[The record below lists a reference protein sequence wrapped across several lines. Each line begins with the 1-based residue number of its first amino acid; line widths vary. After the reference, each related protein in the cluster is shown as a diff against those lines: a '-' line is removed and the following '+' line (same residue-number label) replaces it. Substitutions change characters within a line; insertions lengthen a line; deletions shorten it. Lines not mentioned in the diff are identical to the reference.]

1 MLIKF
6 KLLIAN
12 VIMTFVPILLSAIVI
27 IVIGEVYIKGIE
39 SNQGINL
46 NGNVFEDLSV
56 KTSPNY
62 VDINRLSSMDIN
74 NSDDFKYLA
83 NLDNNLEKSDK
94 GIIIRKDN
102 NIIYESKFLKST
114 DISKQLGAY
123 GSFEETIPRHGFNT
137 KQAFLIKQKD
147 VVFSDNIK
155 GSIFVVMDARSITK
169 NFKYFILGCIA
180 IIVIL
185 VIGINGIVTIFVTKS
200 IVKPLNMLRN
210 ATNKITNENLE
221 FQLKY
226 DSKDEIGQL
235 CGDFEKMRIRLKN
248 SIELQKQYENNRN
261 ELISNISHD
270 LKTPITS
277 IKGFIEGILDGV
289 ASSSEKKERY
299 LKAAYYKVNT
309 VDNLIDELFLYS
321 KLEVNGVSFEFD
333 NVNLVEYLKDCFE
346 ELQLDTEEKGIKLNL
361 NIDEGCNPFVLAD
374 RDKIRRVIINIVENS
389 MKYIKKE
396 QGNITIKLEEN
407 KDYAIVSIIDNGEG
421 IANDNLT
428 YIFERFYRT
437 DVSRNSSTGGSGLG
451 LAISKKII
459 EGNGGTIWA
468 ESILGQG
475 TTICFTLKKV

>member
-62 VDINRLSSMDIN
+62 VDINRLSSMEIN

-169 NFKYFILGCIA
+169 NFKYFIFGCIG

-235 CGDFEKMRIRLKN
+235 CGDFEKMRIRLKK
-248 SIELQKQYENNRN
+248 SIELQKQYEINRN

-333 NVNLVEYLKDCFE
+333 NINLVEYLKDCFE

-396 QGNITIKLEEN
+396 QGNITIKLEED

-421 IANDNLT
+421 IAKDNLT

>member
-169 NFKYFILGCIA
+169 NFKYFIFGCIG

-248 SIELQKQYENNRN
+248 SIELQKQYEINRN

>member
-169 NFKYFILGCIA
+169 NFKYFIFGCIG

-235 CGDFEKMRIRLKN
+235 CGDFEKMRIRLKK
-248 SIELQKQYENNRN
+248 SIELQKQYEINRN

-389 MKYIKKE
+389 MKYIKKK
-396 QGNITIKLEEN
+396 QGNITIKLEED

-468 ESILGQG
+468 ESVLGHG

>member
-169 NFKYFILGCIA
+169 NFKYFIFGCIG

-235 CGDFEKMRIRLKN
+235 CGDFEKMRIRLKK
-248 SIELQKQYENNRN
+248 SIELQKQYEINRN

>member
-169 NFKYFILGCIA
+169 NFKYFIFGCIG

-235 CGDFEKMRIRLKN
+235 CGDFEKMRIRLKK
-248 SIELQKQYENNRN
+248 SIELQKQYEINRN

-361 NIDEGCNPFVLAD
+361 NIDLLSLA
-374 RDKIRRVIINIVENS
+374 
-389 MKYIKKE
+389 
-396 QGNITIKLEEN
+396 
-407 KDYAIVSIIDNGEG
+407 
-421 IANDNLT
+421 
-428 YIFERFYRT
+428 
-437 DVSRNSSTGGSGLG
+437 
-451 LAISKKII
+451 
-459 EGNGGTIWA
+459 
-468 ESILGQG
+468 
-475 TTICFTLKKV
+475 

>member
-169 NFKYFILGCIA
+169 NFKYFIFGCIG

-235 CGDFEKMRIRLKN
+235 CGDFEKMRIRLKK
-248 SIELQKQYENNRN
+248 SIELQKQYEINRN

-396 QGNITIKLEEN
+396 QGNITIKLEED

>member
-123 GSFEETIPRHGFNT
+123 GSFEETIPRHGFNN

-169 NFKYFILGCIA
+169 NFKYFIFGCIG

-248 SIELQKQYENNRN
+248 SIELQKQYEINRN